1 MFMFTVIIAHFF
13 LLGLRAEC
21 RYFSRCL
28 SALLLYGNTSYLNTC
43 LQAWLALRL
52 QLIGATL
59 QALLLASVTLP
70 LYFWPSR
77 LEQVS
82 PFPLGF
88 NFFACSRLLSFSSS
102 ASGHVSLSLRECLI
116 SPPSVFILLLAS
128 LRASLCVA
136 CASPEAN
143 AGSQWQLCGL
153 SSSLKSITH
162 YGFLLILHLIWHYMR
177 LCIYN
182 R

>member
-1 MFMFTVIIAHFF
+1 MFTVIIAHVF

-82 PFPLGF
+82 PFPLGL
-88 NFFACSRLLSFSSS
+88 NFFACSRLLPFSSFV
-102 ASGHVSLSLRECLI
+102 SGHVSLSL
-116 SPPSVFILLLAS
+116 AS
-128 LRASLCVA
+128 YLWENVQPCHS
-136 CASPEAN
+136 
-143 AGSQWQLCGL
+143 
-153 SSSLKSITH
+153 
-162 YGFLLILHLIWHYMR
+162 FLFCSLHLFVPPCVSPFLPLKQMLAASGSFVVR
-177 LCIYN
+177 L
-182 R
+182 RL